1 MDRHSHRPSS
11 GGSRMDQGPLMGRE
25 AVNVW
30 AGFLSPESCEENGV
44 SAAALKGLL
53 DLVLSERERRFK

>member
-1 MDRHSHRPSS
+1 
-11 GGSRMDQGPLMGRE
+11 MDQGPLTGRE